1 VPGHF
6 GKTRDS
12 AELHSSL
19 ALGNGVIRHCPWFL
33 RFLIGF
39 FQHRHP
45 GLRCPPPLPPFAVQ
59 KRRCFQPGVRSRTR
73 PRVLRRPFN
82 PGKPVGKPVS
92 LNWGNGDGTFPSL
105 PAFQRAEQPFSWSH
119 RNQIFLPF
127 SFSSLQAPPP
137 PSPFPQ
143 CYFQIGKQPCA
154 SPAATRFSSWPGCV
168 ALRWYRTPGA
178 IKPYGGH

>member
-1 VPGHF
+1 MILPDARTLSGVTRPVSVEERAGARVPGHF

-92 LNWGNGDGTFPSL
+92 LNCAIFPAL
-105 PAFQRAEQPFSWSH
+105 TRKTGQFELGKRG
-119 RNQIFLPF
+119 RDV
-127 SFSSLQAPPP
+127 SFSSGFPAGRAALFLVTPKSNLSSLQ
-137 PSPFPQ
+137 
-143 CYFQIGKQPCA
+143 FQ
-154 SPAATRFSSWPGCV
+154 
-168 ALRWYRTPGA
+168 
-178 IKPYGGH
+178 